1 MPELPVKERIKNLAE
16 VELGLTPEQAVCE
29 PKRCIECG
37 CSEYY
42 DCQLWLRA
50 DDFHVDITPYL
61 GEVRKYKVDT
71 RHPYIVMDPNKCI
84 NCGRCVRTCT
94 EILKVS
100 ALGFV
105 NRGFRSVVKPAMEKP
120 LLETNC
126 VACGN
131 CIDTCPTGALTEN
144 FPFKVLGTLAKE
156 NRQAV
161 CHFCSIGCKVN
172 FKVIDNQV
180 YFVANSEEAGVYNT
194 HNRGYLCVKGRFGHR
209 YLMEKNR
216 LTKPLL
222 REKDT
227 FNEVS
232 WDKALDY
239 TAQKIKEISAK
250 YGPEAVALFAS
261 PKMSNQELYLLQK
274 FARSLL
280 KTNNIDSF
288 SNLFYGVDLDS
299 LDESLGYT
307 DSTVSMDDIRDADL
321 VIVLNGNLSQEN
333 LIMELKIKEAQKR
346 GAKIV
351 LIDSAQS
358 RATRFADLWIDSR
371 KGSNT
376 ILINGLIRE
385 TIEKGLDAKSGQ
397 EVQGFDALKK
407 MVAPFTTEKVIEA
420 ADIDLEN
427 YRRLLQW
434 LEKPEQ
440 KIVFIYNI
448 DAPRDKSKND
458 LKAIGNFLL
467 LTGRIQ
473 QPGSGLIIM
482 REYVN
487 SAGLINM
494 GVTPNYLPGFV
505 KSFETDE
512 IKRIEKQWNTGLE
525 RIFKPVN
532 LKERFLQGK
541 IKALLVFGEDP
552 LVVSEN
558 SKYFKDVEFL
568 AVQEMFQSDTTA
580 DADVVLPAASYIEQ
594 DGSYSACDSRV
605 QEVQKFIES
614 VTGMENWQVIQSLA
628 QRFEKSFAYDSIAA
642 VTAEIETV
650 NRFSTGIPNK
660 CYNEKGKPV
669 YAHYDIDTAALHPVL
684 PTLLFSEN
692 YYRTRIKSRL
702 TK

>member
-1 MPELPVKERIKNLAE
+1 
-16 VELGLTPEQAVCE
+16 
-29 PKRCIECG
+29 KRCIECG

-42 DCQLWLRA
+42 DCQLRLRA
-50 DDFHVDITPYL
+50 DDFNVDITPYM

-84 NCGRCVRTCT
+84 NCGRCVRTCA

-131 CIDTCPTGALTEN
+131 CIDTCPTGALTEK
-144 FPFKVLGTLAKE
+144 FPFKVLGTLPKE
-156 NRQAV
+156 NHEAV

-172 FKVIDNQV
+172 FKAIDNHV
-180 YFVANSEEAGVYNT
+180 YFVANSEESGVYST

-232 WDKALDY
+232 WDKALEY
-239 TAQKIKEISAK
+239 TAQKIKEIIAK
-250 YGPEAVALFAS
+250 YGPEAVALFGS

-274 FARSLL
+274 FARSIL

-307 DSTVSMDDIRDADL
+307 DSTVSMDAIREADV
-321 VIVLNGNLSQEN
+321 VIVMNGNLSQEN
-333 LIMELKIKEAQKR
+333 LVMELKIKEAQKH
-346 GAKIV
+346 GAKMV

-376 ILINGLIRE
+376 ILMNGLIRE
-385 TIEKGLDAKSGQ
+385 AIEKGLVAKTGL
-397 EVQGFDALKK
+397 EIEGFDALKK
-407 MVAPFTTEKVIEA
+407 MAAPFTTEKVIA
-420 ADIDLEN
+420 ATDIAEEK

-434 LEKPEQ
+434 IAKPEQ

-467 LTGRIQ
+467 LTGRLQ
-473 QPGSGLIIM
+473 QQGSGLIIM
-482 REYVN
+482 REYAN
-487 SAGLINM
+487 STGLMNM

-505 KSFETDE
+505 KSFETAE
-512 IKRIEKQWNTGLE
+512 IKPIEKQWNSGLE
-525 RIFKPVN
+525 KVFKPVN
-532 LKERFLQGK
+532 LKEKLLKGE
-541 IKALLVFGEDP
+541 IKALLIFGEDP
-552 LVVSEN
+552 LVVSDN
-558 SKYFKDVEFL
+558 SKYFKDIEFL
-568 AVQEMFQSDTTA
+568 AVQEMFQTDTTA
-580 DADVVLPAASYIEQ
+580 DADVVLPAASYVEQ
-594 DGSYSACDSRV
+594 DGSYTACDRRV
-605 QEVQKFIES
+605 QEVKRFMEPAS
-614 VTGMENWQVIQSLA
+614 GMENWKVIQALA
-628 QRFEKSFAYDSIAA
+628 QKFEKSFVYDSIADI
-642 VTAEIETV
+642 TAEIDTV
-650 NRFSTGIPNK
+650 NRFSAGNTNQY
-660 CYNEKGKPV
+660 YNEKGKPV
-669 YAHYDIDTAALHPVL
+669 YALYDIDTAAQHPGL
-684 PTLLFSEN
+684 PTLLFSEY

-702 TK
+702 TR